1 MDAVEQTM
9 DAEKLTQLAEQHQE
23 PEWLIKKRVAAFQQM
38 ELLKYP
44 KVLRFNYR
52 NWQMASNQLDWT
64 ESNVK
69 LVKSDLADTHLLQLG
84 QTTISVNLPTK
95 LDDQGVILTD
105 LFTAV
110 NDYPE
115 LVHQYLMTQAIPTDD
130 NYLASYHAAFLTS
143 GIFLYVPANVEMD
156 EPIKLEILQDSTQTS
171 DFNTHTLIV
180 AGENTKFSV
189 IQQMNTV
196 GNQDNLANALVEVI
210 AKENSHVSISAL
222 DQLGENTRSYLQR
235 RASVARNATVNWS
248 IGMMNE
254 GDTVG
259 NFETTLSED
268 GAQANAKVVAITKG
282 NQRVGINTGIK
293 NVGKHTAGDIL
304 QRGVILDQSQLVF
317 NGIGDIIHGAAGSE
331 SEQENRILMMSNE
344 AHGNANPIL
353 LIDENDVL
361 AGHAASVGQVDQTQL
376 YYLMSRGLSQATAE
390 HLVIR
395 GFLGAVLTAIPS
407 KVVRQKLI
415 SIIERKLADG
425 HEDK

>member
-1 MDAVEQTM
+1 
-9 DAEKLTQLAEQHQE
+9 
-23 PEWLIKKRVAAFQQM
+23 
-38 ELLKYP
+38 
-44 KVLRFNYR
+44 
-52 NWQMASNQLDWT
+52 
-64 ESNVK
+64 
-69 LVKSDLADTHLLQLG
+69 
-84 QTTISVNLPTK
+84 
-95 LDDQGVILTD
+95 
-105 LFTAV
+105 
-110 NDYPE
+110 
-115 LVHQYLMTQAIPTDD
+115 
-130 NYLASYHAAFLTS
+130 
-143 GIFLYVPANVEMD
+143 
-156 EPIKLEILQDSTQTS
+156 
-171 DFNTHTLIV
+171 
-180 AGENTKFSV
+180 
-189 IQQMNTV
+189 
-196 GNQDNLANALVEVI
+196 
-210 AKENSHVSISAL
+210 
-222 DQLGENTRSYLQR
+222 
-235 RASVARNATVNWS
+235 
-248 IGMMNE
+248 
-254 GDTVG
+254 
-259 NFETTLSED
+259 
-268 GAQANAKVVAITKG
+268 ITKG